1 MYIACNFN
9 VNIYIML
16 YLIYIDADD
25 AEKVTSEPHGSVR
38 LKQHLHNKKGI
49 PNREH
54 RCGVGQIPF
63 EGQVRTSHNSRVLE
77 RGKLY
82 VP

>member
-1 MYIACNFN
+1 
-9 VNIYIML
+9 ML
-16 YLIYIDADD
+16 MMPKKSPVSHMGL
-25 AEKVTSEPHGSVR
+25 VR

-54 RCGVGQIPF
+54 WCGAGQIPSK
-63 EGQVRTSHNSRVLE
+63 GQVRISHNSRMLE
-77 RGKLY
+77 RGKSC

>member
-1 MYIACNFN
+1 
-9 VNIYIML
+9 ML
-16 YLIYIDADD
+16 MMPKKSPVSHMGL
-25 AEKVTSEPHGSVR
+25 VR

-77 RGKLY
+77 MDKLC
-82 VP
+82 VPQFVRV